1 MANPKQQRKQRAL
14 GSSLEM
20 AQYLGAGTNKIKKRI
35 RDIERL
41 LVKKKDILPDTVI
54 LEKERT
60 LEALKLE
67 LNGAELN
74 QKAKK
79 YSSKYHMVR
88 FFERKKALK
97 KYNQC
102 LRKIE
107 LIPDDEREAYNKRLL
122 GRKIDV
128 CYAVNFPK
136 TQKYISLY
144 PSMDTPESEDSK
156 SFKQRKIIRD
166 LIAKQLEEGKLPV
179 SFEDILK
186 GKTLDKNTHGVTVED
201 DNNQQSTGKN
211 VKNGKSRN
219 EENAEQEEQE
229 QEEEDDFFE

>member
-1 MANPKQQRKQRAL
+1 MAYPKQQKKQRSL

-41 LVKKKDILPDTVI
+41 LTKKKDILPDTVL

-67 LNGAELN
+67 LTNAELN

-79 YSSKYHMVR
+79 YSTKYHMVR

-107 LIPDDEREAYNKRLL
+107 KITDEEREAYNKRLL

-128 CYAVNFPK
+128 CYVVNFPK
-136 TQKYISLY
+136 TQKYVSLY
-144 PSMDTPESEDSK
+144 PSLDKPEPTDSK
-156 SFKQRKIIRD
+156 SYIQRKTIRD

-186 GKTLDKNTHGVTVED
+186 GKTLDKHTHGTVVED
-201 DNNQQSTGKN
+201 EKDHSTESKETTS
-211 VKNGKSRN
+211 KKEQADA
-219 EENAEQEEQE
+219 EEEE
-229 QEEEDDFFE
+229 EEEDDFFE